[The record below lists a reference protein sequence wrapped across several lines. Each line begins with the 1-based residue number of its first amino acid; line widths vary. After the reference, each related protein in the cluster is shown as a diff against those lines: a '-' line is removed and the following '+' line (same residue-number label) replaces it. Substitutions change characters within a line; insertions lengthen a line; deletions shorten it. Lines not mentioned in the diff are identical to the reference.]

1 MARATANPDPVEA
14 AVVVDWEVKER
25 LDPLLAAA
33 LLETA
38 DGQKLPADRPDK
50 LELRQ
55 PHVLEEA
62 LLPTWSAA
70 GSHCQP
76 GQTTHGAL
84 KTLACVF
91 GHASGLS
98 FQVRL
103 VSFINPPFIH
113 ED

>member
-1 MARATANPDPVEA
+1 MARATGNLDHVEA
-14 AVVVDWEVKER
+14 AVVVDREVKER

-62 LLPTWSAA
+62 LLP
-70 GSHCQP
+70 
-76 GQTTHGAL
+76 
-84 KTLACVF
+84 
-91 GHASGLS
+91 
-98 FQVRL
+98 RL
-103 VSFINPPFIH
+103 VRRWQSLSARANHSWCPQDARVCLRAWFRAFFSSSSCLFFNPPFIL